1 MMGIEPSLSRQLGS
15 DASEHEQVAD
25 ALLSLTN
32 DTAFIVV
39 QP

>member
-1 MMGIEPSLSRQLGS
+1 MRVNPSLSRQLDS
-15 DASEHEQVAD
+15 DASEHEQAAD

-32 DTAFIVV
+32 DTDLIVV